1 MATFKAEVYAHQ
13 KKKDGTYNI
22 KIRVT
27 HNGEKRYLATPY
39 FIYKEDITQKT
50 FKIKNQHYIDLT
62 DEMIRT
68 YRKRLDRWGERQ
80 TSMTMEQIIRIIT
93 TDNENE
99 KFDLDIAA
107 YTWKEIKRMK
117 EAGHGGN
124 ADTYICAVRSLVKF
138 VGREKVMLSEITAK
152 FLQNWADWI
161 NKQPNVTRGYVTH
174 NYLNRMRAIYN
185 RAKKEFNDEDAGVIR
200 IPYSPFSHIDFPKLP
215 ATRKRALTVEQIQAI
230 ATLEYTKILQPGTN
244 RFNFA
249 KDVFL
254 LSFGLIGMNA
264 IDLYNCTDYRNGRIT
279 YQRIKTK
286 ERRIDKAEISIK
298 VEPEYQ
304 ALVDK
309 YRDPTGKR
317 VFRFYTMY
325 ADVNTFSTALNKGLK
340 KVGKLVG
347 VDDLEFYA
355 ARHSWATIALNDAG
369 VDKYTVHTSLN
380 HVDDSMRVTDIY
392 IKKSWDPIDQANRK
406 VINLVNINISE
417 TKEPINE
424 KVQRKLFCLS
434 NLLRQNED
442 DTTVHQ

>member
-138 VGREKVMLSEITAK
+138 VGREVYQERVILE
-152 FLQNWADWI
+152 
-161 NKQPNVTRGYVTH
+161 KQGMRSLY
-174 NYLNRMRAIYN
+174 RRAICILWAH
-185 RAKKEFNDEDAGVIR
+185 R
-200 IPYSPFSHIDFPKLP
+200 P
-215 ATRKRALTVEQIQAI
+215 APWI
-230 ATLEYTKILQPGTN
+230 ILH
-244 RFNFA
+244 F
-249 KDVFL
+249 
-254 LSFGLIGMNA
+254 
-264 IDLYNCTDYRNGRIT
+264 C
-279 YQRIKTK
+279 
-286 ERRIDKAEISIK
+286 
-298 VEPEYQ
+298 
-304 ALVDK
+304 
-309 YRDPTGKR
+309 
-317 VFRFYTMY
+317 FR
-325 ADVNTFSTALNKGLK
+325 
-340 KVGKLVG
+340 
-347 VDDLEFYA
+347 
-355 ARHSWATIALNDAG
+355 
-369 VDKYTVHTSLN
+369 
-380 HVDDSMRVTDIY
+380 
-392 IKKSWDPIDQANRK
+392 
-406 VINLVNINISE
+406 
-417 TKEPINE
+417 
-424 KVQRKLFCLS
+424 
-434 NLLRQNED
+434 
-442 DTTVHQ
+442 

>member
-1 MATFKAEVYAHQ
+1 MLLLGDWNRPNPRPQ
-13 KKKDGTYNI
+13 SRI

-117 EAGHGGN
+117 ETGHGGN

-230 ATLEYTKILQPGTN
+230 ANLEYTKILQPGTN

-254 LSFGLIGMNA
+254 LSF
-264 IDLYNCTDYRNGRIT
+264 RSE
-279 YQRIKTK
+279 
-286 ERRIDKAEISIK
+286 ERR
-298 VEPEYQ
+298 
-304 ALVDK
+304 
-309 YRDPTGKR
+309 
-317 VFRFYTMY
+317 
-325 ADVNTFSTALNKGLK
+325 
-340 KVGKLVG
+340 VGK
-347 VDDLEFYA
+347 ECRSRWSPY
-355 ARHSWATIALNDAG
+355 H
-369 VDKYTVHTSLN
+369 
-380 HVDDSMRVTDIY
+380 
-392 IKKSWDPIDQANRK
+392 
-406 VINLVNINISE
+406 
-417 TKEPINE
+417 
-424 KVQRKLFCLS
+424 
-434 NLLRQNED
+434 
-442 DTTVHQ
+442 